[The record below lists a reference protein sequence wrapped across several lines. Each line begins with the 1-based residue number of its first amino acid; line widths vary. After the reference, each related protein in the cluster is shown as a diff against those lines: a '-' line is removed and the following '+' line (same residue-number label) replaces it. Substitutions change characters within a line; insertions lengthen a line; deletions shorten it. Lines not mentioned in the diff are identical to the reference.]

1 MADGTCFRVQA
12 LSPEQIP
19 GPESSIGAAG
29 GQDRRASLRLILI
42 LGALSAF
49 GPLSLDLYL
58 PALPA
63 LAHDLDATAAQ
74 AQLTITSCLVG
85 LAAGQLVAGSL
96 SDSRGRR
103 RPLMIGLVAYTATSL
118 LCALAPSIGVFIFIR
133 LLQGAAG
140 AAGIVISRAVAR
152 DLFSGFALARF
163 YALLMLVNGLAP
175 ILAPVLGGQLL
186 RFGSWRLGF
195 VALTVLGMA
204 LVAVGGLGL
213 KETLPVARRRA
224 GGLKES
230 LAVFRNLLTDASFVG
245 WAVASGLAIGA
256 MFVYIAASPFVL
268 ETVYGVSPQ
277 GFSLLFAL
285 NALGIVAAGQASARL
300 VQRLGQLRL
309 LVLGLAGGL
318 AGGLGLLLAVLA
330 GAGLVAVVSAL
341 FLVVATV
348 GLVLPNATAL
358 ALSNQ
363 GRVAGS
369 ASALLGLVQ
378 FAIGAVVAPLAG
390 AAGIR
395 PALTMALLIVALRL
409 GAVFALLIAV
419 RRRPQPVQEPAN

>member
-1 MADGTCFRVQA
+1 
-12 LSPEQIP
+12 
-19 GPESSIGAAG
+19 
-29 GQDRRASLRLILI
+29 
-42 LGALSAF
+42 
-49 GPLSLDLYL
+49 
-58 PALPA
+58 
-63 LAHDLDATAAQ
+63 
-74 AQLTITSCLVG
+74 
-85 LAAGQLVAGSL
+85 
-96 SDSRGRR
+96 
-103 RPLMIGLVAYTATSL
+103 MIGLVAYTATSL

-230 LAVFRNLLTDASFVG
+230 LAVFRNLLADASFVG

-409 GAVFALLIAV
+409 GAVLALLIAV
-419 RRRPQPVQEPAN
+419 RRRPQPAQEPAS